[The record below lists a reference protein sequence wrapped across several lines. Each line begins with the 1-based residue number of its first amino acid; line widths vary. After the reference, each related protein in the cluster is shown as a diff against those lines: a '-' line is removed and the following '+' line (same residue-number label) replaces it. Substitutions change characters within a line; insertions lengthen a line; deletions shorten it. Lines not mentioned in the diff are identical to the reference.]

1 MQAVR
6 FHETGGPEVLR
17 LEDIAEPSLGP
28 DELLI
33 DVEATGVN
41 FIDTYFRQG
50 WYPTTLPSTLGSEG
64 AGVVRSIGANVSG
77 FRVGDRVVSQSVRGS
92 YAERAAVPAA
102 SAVVIPGNIS
112 SKTAAALWLQGITA
126 HYLSTS
132 LFPLAPGHRALVHAA
147 AGGVGLLLCQ
157 MAKRRGA
164 FVIGT
169 ASTPEKRTLAHDAG
183 ADEMIDYTTQDFAAE
198 TRRITGGAGVH
209 VVYDSVGQSTFDK
222 SLDCLVPRGMM
233 ALFGQSSGRVPDPQ
247 PEGIAVLHTS
257 DGRALHRDARRAGA
271 AREGPVRLGHRRS
284 AARARRS
291 GIPVGA
297 RRRRASGAGRAA
309 DDGQGIAFAR
319 LRGRAKPS
327 GARRGTCA

>member
-1 MQAVR
+1 MRAIR
-6 FHETGGPEVLR
+6 FHETGGPDVLR
-17 LEDIAEPSLGP
+17 LEDIAEPSLAP

-50 WYPTTLPSTLGSEG
+50 WYPTALPSTLGSEA

-77 FRVGDRVVSQSVRGS
+77 FKVGDRVVSQSVRGS

-102 SAVVIPGNIS
+102 SAVVVPENIS
-112 SKTAAALWLQGITA
+112 SRTAAALWLQGITA

-132 LFPLAPGHRALVHAA
+132 LYPLAPGHRALVHAA

-209 VVYDSVGQSTFDK
+209 VVYDSVGKSTFDK
-222 SLDCLVPRGMM
+222 SLDCLVPRGML
-233 ALFGQSSGRVPDPQ
+233 ALFGQSSGRVPPFDPQ
-247 PEGIAVLHTS
+247 ILNRKGSLFLTRPTAAHYIATRAELEQRAKDLFDWVTAGQLH
-257 DGRALHRDARRAGA
+257 
-271 AREGPVRLGHRRS
+271 VR
-284 AARARRS
+284 
-291 GIPVGA
+291 VGA
-297 RRRRASGAGRAA
+297 EFPLARAA
-309 DDGQGIAFAR
+309 DAHRALEGRRTTGKVLL
-319 LRGRAKPS
+319 LRQ
-327 GARRGTCA
+327 